1 MGRMTATVHD
11 SAQAPVY
18 ARLQEG
24 SDAPDFT
31 LPAIVPGTAENGL
44 INLSDVLE
52 DGRRVVLYFYPAA
65 MTPGC
70 TTEAC
75 DFRDNLARLE
85 SQNVAVL
92 GVSKDSLEKLRKF
105 AEHDHLTFPLLS
117 DPDLTVHKLYGA
129 YGEKKLYGKIHVGVI
144 RSTLVINPDG
154 SVHSSSARYVPYEPL
169 PYEPP
174 VDLSDSPANSETV
187 GAQYVYGW
195 HVIERCCGGIEH
207 QFADGGGC

>member
-24 SDAPDFT
+24 SEAPDFT

-105 AEHDHLTFPLLS
+105 ILLS
-117 DPDLTVHKLYGA
+117 DPEFTVHKLYGA

-144 RSTLVINPDG
+144 RSTLIINPDG
-154 SVHSSSARYVPYEPL
+154 SVVIVRYNVRAKGH
-169 PYEPP
+169 
-174 VDLSDSPANSETV
+174 VDSLLKALEKL
-187 GAQYVYGW
+187 
-195 HVIERCCGGIEH
+195 EKLEK
-207 QFADGGGC
+207 

>member
-52 DGRRVVLYFYPAA
+52 DGRRVVLYF
-65 MTPGC
+65 
-70 TTEAC
+70 
-75 DFRDNLARLE
+75 
-85 SQNVAVL
+85 
-92 GVSKDSLEKLRKF
+92 
-105 AEHDHLTFPLLS
+105 PLLS

-154 SVHSSSARYVPYEPL
+154 SVVIARYNVRAKGH
-169 PYEPP
+169 
-174 VDLSDSPANSETV
+174 VDSLLKALEKL
-187 GAQYVYGW
+187 
-195 HVIERCCGGIEH
+195 EKLEK
-207 QFADGGGC
+207 

>member
-129 YGEKKLYGKIHVGVI
+129 YGEKKLYGKVSMGVV
-144 RSTLVINPDG
+144 RTTFVIDEQGN
-154 SVHSSSARYVPYEPL
+154 
-169 PYEPP
+169 
-174 VDLSDSPANSETV
+174 
-187 GAQYVYGW
+187 
-195 HVIERCCGGIEH
+195 IERIMPKVKPDTNAAEILE
-207 QFADGGGC
+207 QL

>member
-75 DFRDNLARLE
+75 GFRDNLARVE
-85 SQNVAVL
+85 SPAGAVL
-92 GVSKDSLEKLRKF
+92 GVSKVSLEK
-105 AEHDHLTFPLLS
+105 
-117 DPDLTVHKLYGA
+117 VHKLYGA

-154 SVHSSSARYVPYEPL
+154 SVALARYNVRAKGH
-169 PYEPP
+169 
-174 VDLSDSPANSETV
+174 VDSLLKALDTLEK
-187 GAQYVYGW
+187 
-195 HVIERCCGGIEH
+195 
-207 QFADGGGC
+207 